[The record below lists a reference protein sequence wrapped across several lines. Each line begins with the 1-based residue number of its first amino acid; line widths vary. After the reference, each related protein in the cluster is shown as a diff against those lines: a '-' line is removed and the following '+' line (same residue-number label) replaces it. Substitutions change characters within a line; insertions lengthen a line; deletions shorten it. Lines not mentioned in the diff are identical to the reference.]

1 MKDLEVANVH
11 ILAVEDNPDYLELL
25 VEELEICGYQHIQ
38 TARNPEEATE
48 KLEQSLFEIIVADM
62 RLAGDD
68 GGGFAV
74 FEEVQKRNLS
84 AAVII
89 LTANDSVADCRR
101 AHRLGA
107 WDYIPKN
114 LQGEKD
120 VFEELH
126 DSIQAALAYFNRW
139 GNRKDE
145 KWIEEHAAFLA
156 ENYTNQYV
164 AVINNTVIEFA
175 DTEDALKQ
183 QLGELKLPLFLP
195 VIRKIE
201 AKTRPSIPELI
212 QKGESAMLEF
222 KQTFQYDGTEE
233 ASEKLR
239 LATFKTLVGFLNS
252 EGGTL
257 LIGVEDNGH
266 IYGLED
272 DFSFFLGKQKTPI
285 DLFEQ
290 QLTSLIWD
298 RIGKA
303 FAQHITICFEEIEG
317 KPVCAIVVN
326 KANKDVFYKRKGK
339 TTFYVRTNCTTRE
352 INDFKEFSDYLQE
365 KALAQA

>member
-1 MKDLEVANVH
+1 
-11 ILAVEDNPDYLELL
+11 
-25 VEELEICGYQHIQ
+25 
-38 TARNPEEATE
+38 
-48 KLEQSLFEIIVADM
+48 
-62 RLAGDD
+62 
-68 GGGFAV
+68 
-74 FEEVQKRNLS
+74 
-84 AAVII
+84 
-89 LTANDSVADCRR
+89 
-101 AHRLGA
+101 
-107 WDYIPKN
+107 
-114 LQGEKD
+114 
-120 VFEELH
+120 
-126 DSIQAALAYFNRW
+126 
-139 GNRKDE
+139 
-145 KWIEEHAAFLA
+145 
-156 ENYTNQYV
+156 
-164 AVINNTVIEFA
+164 
-175 DTEDALKQ
+175 LKQ